1 MNPIVSAMFNLLC
14 WMFLIYDSGK
24 ERSCIAPVGLGLCF
38 MPLVFWQDYRILVN
52 SALTGNHR
60 DCRISDY

>member
-1 MNPIVSAMFNLLC
+1 MIPVASAMLSLLC

-24 ERSCIAPVGLGLCF
+24 EWSCIAPVELGLCF
-38 MPLVFWQDYRILVN
+38 MPLVFRQDYRIPVN
-52 SALTGNHR
+52 SALTGNDR